1 MPVVPQI
8 TIYVVLVWFL
18 WRFFI
23 AIGWV
28 LGTWIINQV
37 LAEFGGRHR
46 RDVRSEPIRRL
57 RTCKLTSL
65 EEPRRQSLDI
75 FLNFH
80 SFVGRGARHALSAID
95 AAQLWRGRQTIL
107 PELQAANVYDEAQ
120 PGRRSRS

>member
-1 MPVVPQI
+1 M
-8 TIYVVLVWFL
+8 
-18 WRFFI
+18 
-23 AIGWV
+23 
-28 LGTWIINQV
+28 
-37 LAEFGGRHR
+37 
-46 RDVRSEPIRRL
+46 RRL
-57 RTCKLTSL
+57 RTCKLISL